1 MSLVN
6 CTRGE
11 GGRAGVIP
19 SILTRDAPGD
29 TQIFFEYPRVRR
41 GGNLW
46 GTQFFFEYPIVVFRV
61 GFWVLK
67 FSLSIHFFLEYAPLP
82 LKFFLEYAPL
92 PLKPFLSTPLCPLP
106 QPSPSA
112 RMMWNRRCLFKFL
125 CLKITWATLS
135 REPTWEAQVRAP
147 TEFSLGPDISSSE
160 RNMYVKW

>member
-1 MSLVN
+1 MSFRELLENPSLHRQKVIFLFF
-6 CTRGE
+6 
-11 GGRAGVIP
+11 AGY
-19 SILTRDAPGD
+19 SIFFWVPDCGVSCGFLG
-29 TQIFFEYPRVRR
+29 TQIFFEYSF
-41 GGNLW
+41 L
-46 GTQFFFEYPIVVFRV
+46 
-61 GFWVLK
+61 FWVRP
-67 FSLSIHFFLEYAPLP
+67 FAPQVFFEYAPLP

-92 PLKPFLSTPLCPLP
+92 PLKLFLSTPLWPLP

-125 CLKITWATLS
+125 CLKIRWATLS

>member
-1 MSLVN
+1 MGPKKTDSLMWGAGGKVGRYPKN
-6 CTRGE
+6 VDPGYFRGCSNLFW
-11 GGRAGVIP
+11 IP
-19 SILTRDAPGD
+19 RGSSWWELVGYYFFLSARLWCFVWFWG
-29 TQIFFEYPRVRR
+29 TQIFF
-41 GGNLW
+41 GC
-46 GTQFFFEYPIVVFRV
+46 
-61 GFWVLK
+61 
-67 FSLSIHFFLEYAPLP
+67 SILFG
-82 LKFFLEYAPL
+82 YAPL

-160 RNMYVKW
+160 SNMYVKW